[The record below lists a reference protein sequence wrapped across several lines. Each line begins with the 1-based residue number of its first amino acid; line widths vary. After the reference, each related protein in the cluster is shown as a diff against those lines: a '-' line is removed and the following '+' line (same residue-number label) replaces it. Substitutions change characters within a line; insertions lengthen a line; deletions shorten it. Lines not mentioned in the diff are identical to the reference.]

1 MIEESGLLIAEQMG
15 FNLGRAVES
24 AFAAEM
30 YGPGPAGARR
40 LRDARWYARR
50 ELANRTTPHGPGA
63 ALGAHLDPQA
73 VDRWKDEQE
82 PRHWLTVVVA
92 FLWRADQT
100 AWQPS
105 EFRRAIETLDS
116 VIAAWEAEPE

>member
-15 FNLGRAVES
+15 FNLGRAVEQS
-24 AFAAEM
+24 FAAAM

-40 LRDARWYARR
+40 LREARLYARR

-73 VDRWKDEQE
+73 VDRWLAEQK
-82 PRHWLTVVVA
+82 PRLWRTVVVK
-92 FLWRADQT
+92 FLWKADQT
-100 AWQPS
+100 TWQPS
-105 EFRRAIETLDS
+105 EFRRAIEVLDS
-116 VIAAWEAEPE
+116 TIAAWEAESE